1 MRGTRAPFLRASLR
15 PMAMA
20 CFRLVTFLP
29 LRPLLSVP
37 RLRRRIADRTV
48 LLAPRL
54 YFLAMIVVLPA
65 NSVAASV
72 NANDVHAS
80 GMAQ

>member
-1 MRGTRAPFLRASLR
+1 
-15 PMAMA
+15 MAMA

-54 YFLAMIVVLPA
+54 YFLAMIVLPTYFVAGSVDA
-65 NSVAASV
+65 NA
-72 NANDVHAS
+72 VHAS
-80 GMAQ
+80 GVAQ